1 MGSCAAPSAKGDD
14 KFITTDYLQQCHFQC
29 PGGIAKPGTIKGHFS
44 DQLFHTR
51 LTCLISISELKH
63 TVAVTEAKSVT
74 AFRVLTM
81 AVNPS

>member
-1 MGSCAAPSAKGDD
+1 MN
-14 KFITTDYLQQCHFQC
+14 TNFQC

-63 TVAVTEAKSVT
+63 TVAVTAAKSVT